1 MKILNQTNG
10 KGTMKIRIGSLLS
23 ILVIFS
29 GCAQVLPPQPN
40 DPYYAPIIPGAVEPQ
55 LTTKK
60 AGSIFSQQDA
70 SFLYSDRKASQ
81 AGDLITILLNESTN
95 ASKNAD
101 TEIKKKDSNT
111 LAPMIS
117 ARVPS
122 WKGNPFSFDID
133 SDKQFKAETD
143 SAQANSLNGT
153 ITVTVA
159 QVLPNGN
166 LFIKGEK
173 WLTLN
178 QGNEFIRI
186 AGIIR
191 PEDISTDN
199 TIPSTK
205 VANARIS
212 YSGTGDLDES
222 NKMGWLSKFF
232 NSSWFPL

>member
-1 MKILNQTNG
+1 
-10 KGTMKIRIGSLLS
+10 
-23 ILVIFS
+23 
-29 GCAQVLPPQPN
+29 
-40 DPYYAPIIPGAVEPQ
+40 
-55 LTTKK
+55 
-60 AGSIFSQQDA
+60 
-70 SFLYSDRKASQ
+70 
-81 AGDLITILLNESTN
+81 
-95 ASKNAD
+95 
-101 TEIKKKDSNT
+101 
-111 LAPMIS
+111 
-117 ARVPS
+117 
-122 WKGNPFSFDID
+122 
-133 SDKQFKAETD
+133 
-143 SAQANSLNGT
+143 
-153 ITVTVA
+153 
-159 QVLPNGN
+159 LPNGN

-232 NSSWFPL
+232 SSSWFPL

>member
-1 MKILNQTNG
+1 MNSRISIIL
-10 KGTMKIRIGSLLS
+10 ICLLT
-23 ILVIFS
+23 IA

-40 DPYYAPIIPGAVEPQ
+40 DPYYAPVIPGVVRVPVNAQP
-55 LTTKK
+55 TG
-60 AGSIFSQQDA
+60 AIFSEQNA
-70 SFLYSDRKASQ
+70 YFLYSDRKAAQ
-81 AGDLITILLNESTN
+81 VGDLITILLDESTN

-101 TEIKKKDSNT
+101 TEIKKSDANT
-111 LAPMIS
+111 LAPTIS

-122 WKGNPFSFDID
+122 YGGNPISFDID
-133 SDKQFKAETD
+133 SNKQFKAEAD
-143 SAQANSLNGT
+143 SAQANSLSGT

-166 LFIKGEK
+166 LFVKGEK

-199 TIPSTK
+199 TISSTR

-212 YSGTGDLDES
+212 YSGTGDLGES

>member
-1 MKILNQTNG
+1 MKKHFIIQ
-10 KGTMKIRIGSLLS
+10 LLS
-23 ILVIFS
+23 ILFLS

-40 DPYYAPIIPGAVEPQ
+40 DPYYAPVIPVAAETEVTIQPTGA
-55 LTTKK
+55 
-60 AGSIFSQQDA
+60 IFSTRNA
-70 SFLYSDRKASQ
+70 TYLYSDRKASRV
-81 AGDLITILLNESTN
+81 GDLITIVLNESTD

-101 TEIKKKDSNT
+101 TEIKKKDANT
-111 LAPMIS
+111 LEPTIS
-117 ARVPS
+117 GRVPS
-122 WKGNPFSFDID
+122 WKQNPLSFDID
-133 SDKQFKAETD
+133 SNKQFKAETD

-191 PEDISTDN
+191 PEDITTDN
-199 TIPSTK
+199 TISSTR
-205 VANARIS
+205 VANARIT
-212 YSGTGDLDES
+212 YSGTGALDES
-222 NKMGWLSKFF
+222 NKMGWLSNFF

>member
-1 MKILNQTNG
+1 MKVFNHTKG
-10 KGTMKIRIGSLLS
+10 KGTMKIRISSLL
-23 ILVIFS
+23 LVVLFQ
-29 GCAQVLPPQPN
+29 GCATVLPPQPN
-40 DPYYAPIIPGAVEPQ
+40 DPYYAPVIPGATKPQ
-55 LTTKK
+55 AVTTI
-60 AGSIFSQQDA
+60 AGSIFSQQNA

-81 AGDLITILLNESTN
+81 VGDLITILLNESTN
-95 ASKNAD
+95 ASKNSD
-101 TEIKKKDSNT
+101 TEIKKQDSKT
-111 LAPMIS
+111 LAPTIS

-122 WKGNPFSFDID
+122 WNGNPISFDID
-133 SDKQFKAETD
+133 SNKQFKAEAD

-191 PEDISTDN
+191 PEDISTEN
-199 TIPSTK
+199 TIASTK

-232 NSSWFPL
+232 SSSWFPL

>member
-1 MKILNQTNG
+1 MKLPVSSIFLIL
-10 KGTMKIRIGSLLS
+10 LL
-23 ILVIFS
+23 VS
-29 GCAQVLPPQPN
+29 GCAQVMPPQPN
-40 DPYYAPIIPGAVEPQ
+40 DPYYAPVIPGAVEPVVN
-55 LTTKK
+55 THETG
-60 AGSIFSQQDA
+60 AIFSQQAA
-70 SFLYSDRKASQ
+70 SFLYSDRKAGRV
-81 AGDLITILLNESTN
+81 GDLITILLNESTN
-95 ASKNAD
+95 ASKNSD
-101 TEIKKKDSNT
+101 TEIKKKDNKT
-111 LAPMIS
+111 VAPVIS
-117 ARVPS
+117 GRIPS
-122 WKGNPFSFDID
+122 WSGNPFSYDLE
-133 SDKQFKAETD
+133 SDKQFKAEAD

-178 QGNEFIRI
+178 QGNEYIRV

-199 TIPSTK
+199 TIPSTR

-212 YSGTGDLDES
+212 YSGTGDLDEA

-232 NSSWFPL
+232 SSSWFPL

>member
-1 MKILNQTNG
+1 MKFPVSSLFLIL
-10 KGTMKIRIGSLLS
+10 LL
-23 ILVIFS
+23 VS

-40 DPYYAPIIPGAVEPQ
+40 DPYYAPVIPGAVEPVVN
-55 LTTKK
+55 THETG
-60 AGSIFSQQDA
+60 AIFSQQAA
-70 SFLYSDRKASQ
+70 SFLYSDRKAGRV
-81 AGDLITILLNESTN
+81 GDLITILLNESTN
-95 ASKNAD
+95 ASKNSD
-101 TEIKKKDSNT
+101 TEIKKKDNKT
-111 LAPMIS
+111 MAPVIS
-117 ARVPS
+117 GRIPS
-122 WKGNPFSFDID
+122 WSGNPFSYDLE
-133 SDKQFKAETD
+133 SDKQFKAEAD

-166 LFIKGEK
+166 LFVKGEK

-178 QGNEFIRI
+178 QGNEYIRV

-199 TIPSTK
+199 TIPSTR

-212 YSGTGDLDES
+212 YSGTGDLDEA

-232 NSSWFPL
+232 SSSWFPL